1 MVYVFNEVNR
11 YYEIIVIDSIN
22 SIGLL
27 DFYLLLGGYDF
38 TLFFLLAGLCKKTT
52 KPIFTKFRGKVA
64 HEPRKSHCIL
74 VVIRISL
81 R

>member
-1 MVYVFNEVNR
+1 MVFVFDEVNR

-38 TLFFLLAGLCKKTT
+38 TVFVFFC
-52 KPIFTKFRGKVA
+52 
-64 HEPRKSHCIL
+64 
-74 VVIRISL
+74 
-81 R
+81 